1 MLLNPPRASYPLYAP
16 IGISLIANYNIR
28 RDGTNF
34 NATNG
39 VYVAIPYTNI
49 IEDPSSLLVSG
60 ATTITAPAGSV
71 YAIASAQSRNNSG
84 GASYNSLEIRK
95 NGTSIGRQG
104 MHNSAYAT
112 LLVSSVCTCSQGDT
126 FQSLIIADNTNT
138 NLQQDTKFSVAFYG

>member
-1 MLLNPPRASYPLYAP
+1 MPFHPPLSKYPLYAP

-34 NATNG
+34 LATNG
-39 VYVAIPYTNI
+39 VYVAIPYVNI
-49 IEDPSSLLVSG
+49 IEDPSGLLVSG
-60 ATTITAPAGSV
+60 ATTITAPEGSV
-71 YAIASAQSRNNSG
+71 YAIASAQSRNNSSG
-84 GASYNSLEIRK
+84 SPYNSLEIRK

-104 MHNSAYAT
+104 MHNSNYAT
-112 LLVSSVCTCSQGDT
+112 LLVSSLCTCSEGDT